1 MTTFKELLW
10 WLFPILWMS
19 SQNAHNLAKFPIDI
33 YHPGWRVAYFSV
45 GSSLNDPQI
54 KEMPW
59 GISVCPSFS
68 TTLHDH
74 FQNNGTGC
82 HPISALWPFSE
93 EADEDSGDSVCF
105 LGLSKGMTTTLVTEN
120 NRNISSP
127 SSGGQKSAKKALS
140 GLVPSGGPGG
150 EFVPCLSPSLWW
162 LPTCVGISL
171 LADTALQSLS
181 LTPHVFFCRSLLC
194 GRSSFYEDTRPPL
207 NLPWFCP
214 N

>member
-1 MTTFKELLW
+1 
-10 WLFPILWMS
+10 MS

-162 LPTCVGISL
+162 LPTWCWHFLAGRDSPCLWLHMFSSVGRFCVAAL
-171 LADTALQSLS
+171 LFMR
-181 LTPHVFFCRSLLC
+181 TP
-194 GRSSFYEDTRPPL
+194 DPPL
-207 NLPWFCP
+207 IYHDFVLTN
-214 N
+214 